1 MLLCFVLA
9 LCAALGQEMDS
20 TVTVNDTIP
29 SRNPKTALYLSLIP
43 GGGQLYNGQYLK
55 ALIFSGAFV
64 YYTQRY
70 QKAAKA
76 YEESGL
82 SSDHRTRNDQA
93 WMMGLTWALGLI
105 DAYVDAQLYNFDRYT
120 VEGATAVDS
129 LETGKDRNSGR

>member
-1 MLLCFVLA
+1 MSLA
-9 LCAALGQEMDS
+9 CAQSADS
-20 TVTVNDTIP
+20 TVTDTIP
-29 SRNPKTALYLSLIP
+29 TRNPKTALYLSLIP
-43 GGGQLYNGQYLK
+43 GGGQVYNHQYLK
-55 ALIFSGAFV
+55 GLIFSGAFV
-64 YYTQRY
+64 YYSQRY

-76 YEESGL
+76 YDESGL
-82 SSDHRTRNDQA
+82 ASDHRTRNDQA